1 MKKLG
6 DLLVEEKVITAEQL
20 QQALDLQRQEPQKR
34 LGALLIDRGWVTQNE
49 LIHLLSKQLRLPFVD
64 LNNYE
69 VDPACLSLVPEEMIR
84 KYHAIP
90 LRRQNEK
97 LLVAMLDPLDV
108 IAQDEISTACGL
120 PVQPMLARKDDIELF
135 LRNVLAATTGEGPAR
150 FPFAGETTEAYDGP
164 AKEIVHYLILQAYR
178 FRATEVNLEPR
189 KQEVRVRYRVDGV
202 PYDFP
207 PLPKEREQEVTREV
221 FSLLGLEDAK
231 EAAVGDGALPRSGR
245 FFGLIGGHRVN
256 LRGFTM
262 PTLFGT
268 RIAVRILNL
277 HAARLSMEEIGL
289 TEEFTALHRF
299 LNSTAGLMLIAGPA
313 DSGRSGTYYALL
325 RRFRNSPK
333 IVFSFEDPV
342 EHVVEGVQQIQL
354 DLRGSFDLPSAF
366 SATLA
371 QLPDV
376 VFISR
381 VADEVTAHF
390 AVGLALSG
398 RLVIATL
405 HTFDSASAFH
415 QMMALGIPVH
425 LLCST
430 LQLVLAQR
438 LVRILCPDCRRQE
451 KGFFRAT
458 GCSKCLFTGY
468 RGRTALF
475 EQVALNEGLRDA
487 LYRQASAPALRQL
500 LRNSGVT
507 TLAEAARQKVEEGVT
522 SPAEIER
529 VLGEAVSTRKEE
541 G

>member
-6 DLLVEEKVITAEQL
+6 DLLVQEKVITEEQL
-20 QQALDLQRQEPQKR
+20 QEALALQEQEPEKR
-34 LGALLIDRGWVTQNE
+34 LGALLLDRGWVTQNE
-49 LIHLLSKQLRLPFVD
+49 LIHVLGKQLNLPFAD
-64 LNNYE
+64 LNNYKT
-69 VDPACLSLVPEEMIR
+69 DPACLSLVPEEMIR

-108 IAQDEISTACGL
+108 IAQDDISTACGL
-120 PVQPMLARKDDIELF
+120 AVQPVLARKDDIELF
-135 LRNVLAATTGEGPAR
+135 LRNLLAAKGPAEPAR
-150 FPFAGETTEAYDGP
+150 FPFASEKRIAPDWP
-164 AKEIVHYLILQAYR
+164 AKEIVHHLILQAYR

-189 KQEVRVRYRVDGV
+189 KQDLRVRYRVDGV

-207 PLPKEREQEVTREV
+207 PLPKEREPELMREIAG
-221 FSLLGLEDAK
+221 LLGLDRTAQPLDDK
-231 EAAVGDGALPRSGR
+231 AMPKSGR
-245 FFGLIGGHRVN
+245 FFGLIGDHRVN

-268 RIAVRILNL
+268 RVAVRILNL
-277 HAARLSMEEIGL
+277 HTSRLTMEEIGL
-289 TEEFTALHRF
+289 TPAAFSPLYRF
-299 LNSTAGLMLIAGPA
+299 LDTTAGMMLIAGPA

-325 RRFRNSPK
+325 RHFRHSPK

-342 EHVVEGVQQIQL
+342 EHLVEGVQQVQL
-354 DLRGSFDLPSAF
+354 DLRQNYDLPSAF

-381 VADEVTAHF
+381 ISDETIARF

-405 HTFDSASAFH
+405 HTSDSASAFH
-415 QMMALGIPVH
+415 QMMSLGIPVP
-425 LLCST
+425 LLCSS
-430 LQLVLAQR
+430 LHLVLAQR
-438 LVRILCPDCRRQE
+438 LVRVLCPDCRREQD
-451 KGFFRAT
+451 GFFRAT

-468 RGRTALF
+468 RGRTAIF
-475 EQVALNEGLRDA
+475 ELVALNEGLRDA

-500 LRNSGVT
+500 LRNSGVV
-507 TLAEAARQKVEEGVT
+507 TLTEAARRKVEEGVT
-522 SPAEIER
+522 SPAEVER
-529 VLGEAVSTRKEE
+529 VLGEAVAPRGEE